1 MSDHIPL
8 TVTIPIVEEY
18 IQTKKQM
25 IIKDSDEEK
34 MLIKELIKSISSIN
48 TSDLLNIILLKNA
61 VLTLACSMKRI
72 WEENLKIINIT
83 KHSKSW

>member
-25 IIKDSDEEK
+25 IVKDSDEEK